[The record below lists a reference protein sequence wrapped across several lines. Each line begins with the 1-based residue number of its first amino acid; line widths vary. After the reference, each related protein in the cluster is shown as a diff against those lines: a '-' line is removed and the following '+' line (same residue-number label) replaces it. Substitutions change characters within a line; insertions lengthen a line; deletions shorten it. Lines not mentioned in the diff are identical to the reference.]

1 MAEIDLTRLPAPKVI
16 EELDFETI
24 FERKKANLIAL
35 VPAGIRPTIAA
46 TLKLESEPLTIDLQ
60 QQAYQEIILRQ
71 RINQAAAATLLA
83 FAQGSDLDHLAAAKG
98 IERKTI
104 ISADPTTNPPT
115 EAVYETDDD
124 LRRRVQLYPEKLAA
138 AGPRA
143 AYEAHALDAAPD
155 ITDAR
160 AVRVS
165 PGTVAVYIQT
175 SSNQGIPSGRTL
187 ETVNA
192 YLSDESR
199 RPLCD
204 TVQQYRKLQRR
215 PRLLHRQTDR

>member
-104 ISADPTTNPPT
+104 IAADPTTNPPT
-115 EAVYETDDD
+115 EAVYETSAGASSYIQRTSQRQG
-124 LRRRVQLYPEKLAA
+124 LVQHTKPMPLMPPPILPMPAPSECLQEQSLFISKHPATK
-138 AGPRA
+138 
-143 AYEAHALDAAPD
+143 AYLVAAPLKPSMP
-155 ITDAR
+155 ILATKSDAHS
-160 AVRVS
+160 A
-165 PGTVAVYIQT
+165 
-175 SSNQGIPSGRTL
+175 IP
-187 ETVNA
+187 
-192 YLSDESR
+192 
-199 RPLCD
+199 
-204 TVQQYRKLQRR
+204 
-215 PRLLHRQTDR
+215 